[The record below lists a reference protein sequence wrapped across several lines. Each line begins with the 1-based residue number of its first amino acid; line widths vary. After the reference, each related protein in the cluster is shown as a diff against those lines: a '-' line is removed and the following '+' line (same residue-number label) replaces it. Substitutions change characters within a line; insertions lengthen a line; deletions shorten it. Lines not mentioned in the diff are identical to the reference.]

1 MAFEAIFFDAGGTLV
16 FPDAALTLAALAER
30 NVQPT
35 QEQLFAAEREA
46 KHQLD
51 DARAH
56 GVTGVDA
63 LYWQLYYE
71 HLLRDLGIADTA
83 VRDALVLAART
94 GTNWRTVRAGT
105 QEVLEALHSR
115 YRIGLISNSDGSVG
129 RLLEELGIGHCFD
142 SVTDSHHCGCEK
154 PDPRIFRAALDA
166 LGTRA
171 ERSLYVGDIYS
182 VDFVGARSAGL
193 SPLLMDIAGVYAET
207 DYPRVNSLDQVEAY
221 MTHFASP

>member
-16 FPDAALTLAALAER
+16 FPDTGLTLAALAER

-63 LYWQLYYE
+63 LYWQLYYDP
-71 HLLRDLGIADTA
+71 LLRDLGIADTA